1 MSLEDL
7 GNIGEFVAAVAVVV
21 SLIYLAV
28 QIRQNT
34 RSVRMASHHAVMSE
48 FRTNIR
54 VLTQDP
60 ELASAYQVGLEHP
73 DQLSETDRA
82 RFGPVLASSVQI
94 YEELYAHYCA
104 GLIERDLWES
114 RQRNL
119 SYFMSLP
126 GVLAWWSGEA
136 NLLPGRRGSDQ
147 VSDEFRQLVHGLLRG
162 VDSAVASEGD
172 VAAQV
177 DTGGKS

>member
-94 YEELYAHYCA
+94 YEELYAHYRA

-114 RQRNL
+114 RERNL
-119 SYFMSLP
+119 FYLMSLP
-126 GVLAWWSGEA
+126 GPLAWWRGEA
-136 NLLPGRRGSDQ
+136 TYMPGRRGSDQ
-147 VSDEFRQLVHGLLRG
+147 VSEEFRRLVDDHLRKDDTAALREG
-162 VDSAVASEGD
+162 KAAVQEGN
-172 VAAQV
+172 
-177 DTGGKS
+177 GENG